1 MKKLWRTAGVIA
13 LAAMAF
19 FAVSCSD
26 DDDDS
31 SSSSSSSKDYGTG
44 TVVGYV
50 LDNKGSPVQGAT
62 ATLGNNTATTNAG
75 GEFEI
80 TGVSST
86 SGTNTYSVTVK
97 KDGYIPTTVTGI
109 EVTYSETLT
118 DETSKKVAELEA
130 LQATYKS
137 ILEAYAEN
145 AASAST
151 EVTSVSGG
159 AAAVTSSTTE
169 STVDAATMKEIATAL
184 TEIQDFFE
192 NLDYKTDWNST
203 FAEATLV
210 PLDASLKGTVKI
222 NTKAKAAAT
231 LSEAVATTAKPT
243 VKAVY
248 TPSTTGTAPY
258 AYETTAAA
266 DGTFS
271 FTKLPSGVDL
281 SLEVEGFAVGDAWYS
296 TDSADLIL
304 DGSSAD
310 LSSVNLEGN
319 VSNTSAYV
327 IQLYAQ
333 NDKIIVTGT
342 NVASSTAAN
351 LLDPAAALTFSFSK
365 AMSKVTLTAPSL
377 KDVAD
382 GLYTVVLSDDAK
394 TATITPNDGAWTT
407 TGNVTIT
414 VGGEAADG
422 VTTFV
427 NNEFSAYFN
436 DKIYASLQTTSFD
449 SDSGRVALNTPV
461 VIEFSK
467 AIKNVSVTAAGASNS
482 FTQAFDTDSKVL
494 TLTPTNNYW
503 TLSSGNSVAFTVE
516 GTAQD
521 GTSTFAY
528 WKDNSDSSTGLTVY
542 FDNIIDVSLA
552 DTSSS
557 TEESFTITFSKELR
571 SFDTED
577 NTNVSI
583 VNDSNTAVT
592 DFTSSIDSTTKKV
605 VTIKAKNGVFAT
617 SGTYTVTLSGIEAVD
632 GSKSLREYG
641 KSAVSTSNEF
651 TADFV
656 YAGLEL
662 EPSAIA
668 IVDSLPASATKSR
681 AAIVDITADKYVQV
695 TFNKSIYK
703 SALVAYVDSESNATS
718 TSYIDGA
725 DVYVP
730 LYELKSVGDSLVLGG
745 SVTAADGTT
754 YTVDS
759 SDIEKLLDGTDY
771 KVYAALTVTGTSLL
785 ESKTDISGTTTY
797 SAADPIVPGA
807 DVTFTFS
814 SDLTGDTASYEFEDA
829 DGETVTGTAAIS
841 GNTVTITDDAL
852 TSNTSSDAS
861 YGIKLVIKNGDVV
874 LFSTANSY
882 FPSSDEDVEAALSS
896 NSIAST
902 STETIIVKVAK
913 TDIVDSSED
922 DSATTSLTDFQKS
935 YKSDIVLQFTV
946 PAKDFKFV
954 LATVSNS
961 SSDKYDDFVEDNED
975 SILASTTALSKTV
988 YDNDTVTITPTNYF
1002 VPNETVYVSVFDSEG
1017 EYLLGTDYTAANV
1030 NSDFIAELVKDS
1042 AVAKELT
1049 VVTDATKIGN
1059 GASVVVSV
1067 PASLSSDNE
1076 VPTYALFTLNSEN
1089 KTWTLASSDAYYNN
1103 NDGALS
1109 TEADATYYRLHSPST
1124 AYLGTTLDSN
1134 AFGFGGSVQLALVEV
1149 KDGVTTVYTATL
1161 ADKVAPSISTV
1172 VYEVSGTS
1180 YSVAVEDDG
1189 TAELTG
1195 TGATTD
1201 TEAAIT
1207 VTVSANEY
1215 FSSVTVNGNVAS
1227 YPTSYAASCTVKAK
1241 AGETI
1246 TIVATDVSGNSTTV
1260 TLTVKD

>member
-1 MKKLWRTAGVIA
+1 MKKLWRTAGVVA

-31 SSSSSSSKDYGTG
+31 SSSSSSSKDYGSG

-62 ATLGNNTATTNAG
+62 VTLANNTATTNAG

-80 TGVSST
+80 TGVSSND
-86 SGTNTYSVTVK
+86 STNTYSVTVK

-118 DETSKKVAELEA
+118 DETAKKVAELEA

-137 ILEAYAEN
+137 ILEEYAKN

-159 AAAVTSSTTE
+159 AAAVTSSTKE
-169 STVDAATMKEIATAL
+169 GTVDAATMKEIATAL

-192 NLDYKTDWNST
+192 ELDYKTDWNST
-203 FAEATLV
+203 FAAATLV

-231 LSEAVATTAKPT
+231 LSEATATTARPT
-243 VKAVY
+243 IKAVY
-248 TPSTTGTAPY
+248 TPATAGTAPY
-258 AYETTAAA
+258 AYETTAAN

-271 FTKLPSGVDL
+271 FTKLPSGVNL
-281 SLEVEGFAVGDAWYS
+281 SLEVEGFAVGNAWYS

-310 LSSVNLEGN
+310 LNSVNLEGN

-333 NDKIIVTGT
+333 NDKIIVTDT

-365 AMSKVTLTAPSL
+365 AMSKVTLTAPNL

-382 GLYTVVLSDDAK
+382 DLYTVVLSDDAK
-394 TATITPNDGAWTT
+394 TATITPKDGAWTT
-407 TGNVTIT
+407 TGDVTIT
-414 VGGEAADG
+414 VGGEATDG

-427 NNEFSAYFN
+427 NNEFTAYFN

-467 AIKNVSVTAAGASNS
+467 AIKNVSVRATGASNS
-482 FTQAFDTDSKVL
+482 FTQSFDTDSKVL
-494 TLTPTNNYW
+494 TLTPVNNYW

-528 WKDNSDSSTGLTVY
+528 WKDNSDSTSGLTVY
-542 FDNIIDVSLA
+542 FDNIVDVSLA

-557 TEESFTITFSKELR
+557 TQESFTITFSKELR

-583 VNDSNTAVT
+583 VNDSSTAVT
-592 DFTSSIDSTTKKV
+592 DFTSSIDSTKKV
-605 VTIKAKNGVFAT
+605 VTIAAKNGVFAT
-617 SGTYTVTLSGIEAVD
+617 SGTYTVTLTGIEAVD

-641 KSAVSTSNEF
+641 KSAVSTSNKF
-651 TADFV
+651 TADFE

-662 EPSAIA
+662 EPSAIE
-668 IVDSLPASATKSR
+668 IVSSLPASATKSR
-681 AAIVDITADKYVQV
+681 AAIKDITADKYVKV

-703 SALVAYVDSESNATS
+703 SALNAYVGSASNATS

-754 YTVDS
+754 YTVSS

-807 DVTFTFS
+807 AVTFTFS
-814 SDLTGDTASYEFEDA
+814 SDLTDDTASYEFTDA

-852 TSNTSSDAS
+852 TSNISNDAS
-861 YGIKLVIKNGDVV
+861 YSIKLVIKNGDVV

-882 FPSSDEDVEAALSS
+882 FPSSDEDVEAALAS
-896 NSIAST
+896 NSIASV
-902 STETIIVKVAK
+902 SSDTITVKVAK
-913 TDIVDSSED
+913 TAIVASTEKDSK
-922 DSATTSLTDFQKS
+922 TTSLKDFQKS

-946 PAKDFKFV
+946 PAKDFKIV
-954 LATVSNS
+954 LATVSNT
-961 SSDKYDDFVEDNED
+961 SSDDYDEFVEDNED

-988 YDNDTVTITPTNYF
+988 YENDTVAITSTNYF
-1002 VPNETVYVSVFDSEG
+1002 VPNENVYVSVFDSEG
-1017 EYLLGTDYTAANV
+1017 EYLLGTSYTAANV
-1030 NSDFIAELVKDS
+1030 ASDFVAELAKDS

-1049 VVTDATKIGN
+1049 VVTDAAKIGN

-1076 VPTYALFTLNSEN
+1076 LPEYALYVLNSES
-1089 KTWTLASSDAYYNN
+1089 KSWSSVGSSAYYDKNLATAAN
-1103 NDGALS
+1103 
-1109 TEADATYYRLHSPST
+1109 ATYYRLYSPST
-1124 AYLGTTLDSN
+1124 AYMSTTLSSN
-1134 AFGFGGSVQLALVEV
+1134 AFGFGGNVQLALVEV
-1149 KDGVTTVYTATL
+1149 KDGVSTVYTATL
-1161 ADKVAPSISTV
+1161 ADKLAPSISSVTYKVGGNTSTATV
-1172 VYEVSGTS
+1172 T
-1180 YSVAVEDDG
+1180 DG
-1189 TAELTG
+1189 AAELAG

-1201 TEAAIT
+1201 TGVDIT
-1207 VTVSANEY
+1207 VSVSAAEY
-1215 FSSVTVNGNVAS
+1215 LSSVTVNGTEAS
-1227 YPTSYAASCTVKAK
+1227 YSDSTASCTVKGAK

-1246 TIVATDVSGNSTTV
+1246 TVVAKDVSGNAATV

>member
-1 MKKLWRTAGVIA
+1 MKKFWRTAGVIA

-31 SSSSSSSKDYGTG
+31 SSSSSASKDYGTG

-62 ATLGNNTATTNAG
+62 VTLANSTATTNAG

-80 TGVSST
+80 TGVSSNGSST
-86 SGTNTYSVTVK
+86 AYTVTVK

-118 DETSKKVAELEA
+118 DETAKQVAELEA

-169 STVDAATMKEIATAL
+169 SSVDAATMKEIATAL
-184 TEIQDFFE
+184 TEIQNFFE
-192 NLDYKTDWNST
+192 NLDYKSDWSST
-203 FAEATLV
+203 FASATLI

-222 NTKAKAAAT
+222 NTKAKGAAT
-231 LSEAVATTAKPT
+231 LSEATATTAKPT

-248 TPSTTGTAPY
+248 KPTGSDGSY
-258 AYETTAAA
+258 AYEATAAA

-271 FTKLPSGVDL
+271 FTNLPSGVDL
-281 SLEVEGFAVGDAWYS
+281 SLKVEGFAVDDAWYS
-296 TDSADLIL
+296 TDSAELIL
-304 DGSSAD
+304 DGSTAD

-327 IQLYAQ
+327 ILLYAQ
-333 NDKIIVTGT
+333 NDKIIVTDT

-351 LLDPAAALTFSFSK
+351 LLDPAAALTFTFSK
-365 AMSKVTLTAPSL
+365 AMSKVTLTAPAL

-382 GLYTVVLSDDAK
+382 GLYKVVLSDDAK

-407 TGNVTIT
+407 TGDVTIT
-414 VGGEAADG
+414 VGGESTDG

-427 NNEFSAYFN
+427 NNEFKAYFN
-436 DKIYASLQTTSFD
+436 DKIYASLQTTSYD

-467 AIKNVSVTAAGASNS
+467 AIKNVSVTATGASNS

-494 TLTPTNNYW
+494 TLTPVNNYW

-528 WKDNSDSSTGLTVY
+528 WKDNSSTTGLTVY

-583 VNDSNTAVT
+583 VNDSGTAVT
-592 DFTSSIDSTTKKV
+592 DFTSSIDSTKKI
-605 VTIKAKNGVFAT
+605 VTITAKDGVFAA
-617 SGTYTVTLSGIEAVD
+617 SGTYTVTLTGIEAVD

-641 KSAVSTSNEF
+641 KSAVSADNKF
-651 TADFV
+651 TADFE

-668 IVDSLPASATKSR
+668 IVDSLPATATKSR

-703 SALVAYVDSESNATS
+703 SALIAYVGSSSNATS

-730 LYELKSVGDSLVLGG
+730 LDELKAVGDSLVLGG
-745 SVTAADGTT
+745 SVTAVDGAT

-759 SDIEKLLDGTDY
+759 SDIDKLLDGTDY

-797 SAADPIVPGA
+797 SAADPIIPGA
-807 DVTFTFS
+807 DVTLTFS
-814 SDLTGDTASYEFEDA
+814 SDLTGDTASYEFTDA
-829 DGETVTGTAAIS
+829 DGETVTGTAEIS
-841 GNTVTITDDAL
+841 GNTVTITDAAL
-852 TSNTSSDAS
+852 TSNASNDAS
-861 YGIKLVIKNGDVV
+861 YGIKLVIKKGDVT

-882 FPSSDEDVEAALSS
+882 FPSSSEDVEAALAD
-896 NSIAST
+896 NSIALAS
-902 STETIIVKVAK
+902 SDTITVKVAK
-913 TDIVDSSED
+913 TDIVDSTED
-922 DSATTSLTDFQKS
+922 DSATTSAQDFQKS

-946 PAKDFKFV
+946 PATDFKFV
-954 LATVSNS
+954 LATVENTAS
-961 SSDKYDDFVEDNED
+961 SKYDDFVEDNE
-975 SILASTTALSKTV
+975 SILESTTALSKTV
-988 YDNDTVTITPTNYF
+988 YENDTVTITPANYF
-1002 VPNETVYVSVFDSEG
+1002 VPGETVCVNVFDSEG
-1017 EYLLGTDYTAANV
+1017 EYLFVYAYLTASNA
-1030 NSDFIAELVKDS
+1030 SDLVTELVADS
-1042 AVAKELT
+1042 AAAKALT
-1049 VVTDATKIGN
+1049 VVTDAAKIGN
-1059 GASVVVSV
+1059 NANVVVSV
-1067 PASLSSDNE
+1067 PASLNSDN
-1076 VPTYALFTLNSEN
+1076 TLPEYDLYYLKPES
-1089 KTWTLASSDAYYNN
+1089 KTWGHATSKAYY
-1103 NDGALS
+1103 DESLS
-1109 TEADATYYRLHSPST
+1109 TEASVSYYRLHSPST
-1124 AYLGTTLDSN
+1124 VYTSKT
-1134 AFGFGGSVQLALVEV
+1134 FGSDDFGYGGSVQIALVEV

-1161 ADKVAPSISTV
+1161 ADKVAPSITV
-1172 VYEVSGTS
+1172 SVGGSE
-1180 YSVAVEDDG
+1180 VAVTDG
-1189 TAELTG
+1189 AADLTG
-1195 TGATTD
+1195 TGATAD
-1201 TEAAIT
+1201 TGVDIA
-1207 VTVSANEY
+1207 VSVQADEY
-1215 FSSVTVNGNVAS
+1215 LSSVTVNGTEAS
-1227 YPTSYAASCTVKAK
+1227 YSSSDSASYTVKDVK
-1241 AGETI
+1241 LDGTI
-1246 TIVATDVSGNSTTV
+1246 TIVATDTSGNATTV